1 MPEKE
6 SARELH
12 PRSLLQVDCELV
24 QLLEH
29 DREKRV
35 DTVVDELVEV
45 SLGLLVIEIRPELLV
60 HLRERGTLPIWP
72 PTTVLRRIANLCT
85 FW

>member
-1 MPEKE
+1 MPENE
-6 SARELH
+6 SCGARATAGLF
-12 PRSLLQVDCELV
+12 QVDCELV

-45 SLGLLVIEIRPELLV
+45 SLGLLVVEVRPELLV
-60 HLRERGTLPIWP
+60 HLRERAGRFLR
-72 PTTVLRRIANLCT
+72 TVSSPKAVLL
-85 FW
+85 FLF